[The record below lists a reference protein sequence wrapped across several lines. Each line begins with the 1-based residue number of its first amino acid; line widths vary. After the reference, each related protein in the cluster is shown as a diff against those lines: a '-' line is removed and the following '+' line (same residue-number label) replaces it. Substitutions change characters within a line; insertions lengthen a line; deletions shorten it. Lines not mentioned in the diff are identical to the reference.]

1 MNVESYTESKKER
14 IRKKKMG
21 VSSEEFSAFAAS
33 MIAKSDRT
41 EVLIIGLSNK
51 LDEIVSKIEDVEKQ
65 VMENKSQILANK
77 NELTNC
83 VRDVK
88 IAVFN
93 EVNDIEAKRH
103 NLLIFGVPEPDDS
116 PTSGGSPRE
125 MDTRAAEG
133 IIETIVGEKK
143 AFDLRFRIG
152 KKQDDKPRPI
162 LVKILEIK
170 DKDDILGK
178 VHNLKGHS
186 EWDKVYVKQDLTRL
200 QREHLKQLN
209 ENLSADA
216 ALRNQGLKNEDFRW
230 VVRGRGMQRHLAKSK
245 NVRD

>member
-1 MNVESYTESKKER
+1 
-14 IRKKKMG
+14 MG
-21 VSSEEFSAFAAS
+21 VSSEEFSAFAAT

-51 LDEIVSKIEDVEKQ
+51 LDGIASKIEDVEKQ

-103 NLLIFGVPEPDDS
+103 NLLIFGIPEPDDS
-116 PTSGGSPRE
+116 STSGGSPRE
-125 MDTRAAEG
+125 KDTRAAEG

>member
-51 LDEIVSKIEDVEKQ
+51 LDEIASKIEDVEKQ

-200 QREHLKQLN
+200 QREHLKQMN
-209 ENLSADA
+209 EKLSAEAD
-216 ALRNQGLKNEDFRW
+216 LRNQGLKNEDFRW
-230 VVRGRGMQRHLAKSK
+230 VFRGQGMQRHLAK